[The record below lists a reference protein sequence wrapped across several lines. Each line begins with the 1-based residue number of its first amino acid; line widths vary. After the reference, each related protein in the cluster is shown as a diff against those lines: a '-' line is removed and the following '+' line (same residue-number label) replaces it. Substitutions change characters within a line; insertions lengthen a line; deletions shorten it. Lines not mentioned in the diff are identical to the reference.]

1 MKLRAFI
8 ESIGLV
14 GPGLTDWP
22 QAADVL
28 AGRAAYAHA
37 RTVLP
42 PPAGLP
48 SSERQIGRAHV

>member
-1 MKLRAFI
+1 MTLTAFI

-22 QAADVL
+22 HAADVL
-28 AGRAAYAHA
+28 AGRAPYAAA
-37 RTVLP
+37 RTELP

-48 SSERQIGRAHV
+48 SAERRRTG